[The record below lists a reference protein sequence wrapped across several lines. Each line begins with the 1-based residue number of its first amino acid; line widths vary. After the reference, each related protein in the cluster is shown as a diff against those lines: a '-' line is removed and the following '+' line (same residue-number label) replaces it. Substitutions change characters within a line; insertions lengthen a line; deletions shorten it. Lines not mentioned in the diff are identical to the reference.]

1 MLVRWLLLLIIN
13 SFKKFGFDETKRYF
27 KTAYD
32 FVCNYKNLG
41 EENII
46 SAVVHLDEE
55 TPHLHIIF
63 IPVVDSKDK
72 NENSIRKIGGN
83 DFWKERNSY
92 MLLQD
97 RFFEY
102 IKLNGFNL
110 ERGKNNSNKIHKT
123 VEELKE
129 ETNFYKIKEQFKTKE
144 NNSVLYI
151 SMKSFLN
158 YEQFTP
164 DSVDKNLLQPLLKEN
179 NNLMNELKNLKLK
192 LAKLEE
198 IIQNY
203 ENMQNENISLKT
215 NLYSKEWRIWI
226 KYEPI
231 TL

>member
-1 MLVRWLLLLIIN
+1 M
-13 SFKKFGFDETKRYF
+13 
-27 KTAYD
+27 
-32 FVCNYKNLG
+32 
-41 EENII
+41 
-46 SAVVHLDEE
+46 
-55 TPHLHIIF
+55 HIIF

-110 ERGKNNSNKIHKT
+110 ERGKNNSNKTHKT

-144 NNSVLYI
+144 NNSVLYT

-203 ENMQNENISLKT
+203 ENMQNENLLLKEKIHST
-215 NLYSKEWRIWI
+215 ELEINAMYNLIHKLNNEKDKVVKILEQYGIDLNDISKEQ
-226 KYEPI
+226 K
-231 TL
+231 